1 MVVIASRPAQ
11 ANTCCQN
18 YLSHPY
24 QGYPKPEVVKKS
36 VRRRFTAEY
45 KLRILQEADTCS
57 QRGQISMLLCR
68 EGLSS
73 SHLTTW
79 RRQREQGQLQA
90 LTDDK
95 RGRKARPSCSLN
107 TKSEW
112 LRQGSQELRAENEQL
127 HQENQRLAQRL
138 KQAELMLDIQ
148 KKASEIL
155 MGVSLAVSRAKSN
168 ESD

>member
-1 MVVIASRPAQ
+1 MVVAATRPAQ

-18 YLSHPY
+18 YPSQPY
-24 QGYPKPEVVKKS
+24 QGYPDPEVVKKS

-45 KLRILQEADTCS
+45 KLRILQEADTCNR
-57 QRGQISMLLCR
+57 RGQISMMLCR
-68 EGLSS
+68 ESLSF

-95 RGRKARPSCSLN
+95 RGRKARASCSLN
-107 TKSEW
+107 AKSEW
-112 LRQGSQELRAENEQL
+112 LRQGSQQLQAENEEL
-127 HQENQRLAQRL
+127 HKQNQQLAQRL